1 MYMQPYDGYTC
12 NDCGHYH
19 TSYNNLKFY
28 PMPDGSDTGGFCVN
42 CHSDNLTPD
51 SEQEID
57 FFLDKMENGIAI
69 LICEGAEQPVSQN
82 EFLAAWQ
89 HIHNNGLAYQLQ
101 GWFGRRCQD
110 MIREGLIDA

>member
-1 MYMQPYDGYTC
+1 M
-12 NDCGHYH
+12 
-19 TSYNNLKFY
+19 KFY
-28 PMPDGSDTGGFCVN
+28 PMPDGSDTGGFCIN
-42 CHSDNLTPD
+42 CHSDDLTPD

-57 FFLDKMENGIAI
+57 YFLNKMENGIAI
-69 LICEGAEQPVSQN
+69 MLCEGVEKPICDN
-82 EFLAAWQ
+82 EFVAAWQ